1 MVVEMWEV
9 SPSVHFLGE
18 YKQGYSFGQKKN
30 LWQCLVRVRVFLLHV

>member
-18 YKQGYSFGQKKN
+18 YKQGYLLDKKKISGS
-30 LWQCLVRVRVFLLHV
+30 V